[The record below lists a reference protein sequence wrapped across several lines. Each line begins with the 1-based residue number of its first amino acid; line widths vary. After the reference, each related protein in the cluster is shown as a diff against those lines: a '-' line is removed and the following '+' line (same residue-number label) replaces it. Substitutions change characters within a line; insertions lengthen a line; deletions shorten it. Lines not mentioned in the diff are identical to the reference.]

1 MFNEPMNA
9 PDPMKEMRESL
20 KQSLRE
26 MPPQVRYVTLLEIA
40 SILAEEV
47 DEAKSA
53 HDEYMKKMEGE
64 FNNLLLNF
72 LLTTNPAAKSLK
84 TEGNG
89 ND

>member
-1 MFNEPMNA
+1 MFNDPMNT

-53 HDEYMKKMEGE
+53 HDEYMTKMEAE

-72 LLTTNPAAKSLK
+72 LILFYS
-84 TEGNG
+84 
-89 ND
+89 

>member
-1 MFNEPMNA
+1 MKGEEPMFNDPVNT

-26 MPPQVRYVTLLEIA
+26 MPPQVRYITLLEIA

-47 DEAKSA
+47 DEAKIA
-53 HDEYMKKMEGE
+53 HDEHMKKMEAD

-72 LLTTNPAAKSLK
+72 LITTKSTAK
-84 TEGNG
+84 
-89 ND
+89 